1 MNARGKQTRAR
12 NREEQHEHRRYVV
25 LDRIYSDARGG
36 VGREVPIGNL
46 PETIAISRE
55 EAYRI
60 IEFLTRQGLVE
71 YLGAGPRVALTEAG
85 TKYISR
91 GAGRRRTVR

>member
-1 MNARGKQTRAR
+1 MNTRRKEKHSR
-12 NREEQHEHRRYVV
+12 NREEQHEHRRFVV
-25 LDRIYSDARGG
+25 LKSIYSGARGG
-36 VGREVPIGNL
+36 IGREVPLGTL
-46 PETIAISRE
+46 AEDIAISRE

-85 TKYISR
+85 TKYIR
-91 GAGRRRTVR
+91 NGAGRRRTVR